1 MCYFYIKSRFES
13 IKIPQYNKCQFDNK
27 MVEVMGI
34 CNKIK
39 CLDVQRVRFVEIIMW
54 ITYFLTQWLKVICG
68 DGKKYEI

>member
-1 MCYFYIKSRFES
+1 
-13 IKIPQYNKCQFDNK
+13 
-27 MVEVMGI
+27 MGI

-39 CLDVQRVRFVEIIMW
+39 CLNVQRVRFVEIIMW

>member
-1 MCYFYIKSRFES
+1 
-13 IKIPQYNKCQFDNK
+13 

-34 CNKIK
+34 SNKIY
-39 CLDVQRVRFVEIIMW
+39 LGRVQRVGFVEIIMW